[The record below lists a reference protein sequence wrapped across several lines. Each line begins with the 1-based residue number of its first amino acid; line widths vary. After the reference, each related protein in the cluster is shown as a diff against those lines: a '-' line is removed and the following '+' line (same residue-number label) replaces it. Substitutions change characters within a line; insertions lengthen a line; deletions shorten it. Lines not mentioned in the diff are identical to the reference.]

1 MAPSVRALWVQ
12 SMHSCGSTHNAMT
25 ATTQHYHKTSEQ
37 HKELGKSGCQ
47 RDFDDL
53 QKMLEWLDSFNPFDG
68 TRTTLQSL
76 SLGLVADESI
86 NCDNGEVG
94 EATHKKLTMHLLQIA
109 PSKDQIK
116 LSLLG
121 S

>member
-1 MAPSVRALWVQ
+1 MSPSVCALWVQ
-12 SMHSCGSTHNAMT
+12 SVHSCGSTHNAMT

-109 PSKDQIK
+109 PSKDR
-116 LSLLG
+116 S